1 MEICCLTTFFVFNKK
16 IYIMAIIKK
25 TSDKK
30 KIPIEKEEL
39 LELIFLDLIQGYSRY
54 QILLKLDRDAY
65 PGHNTSKLSRACKYN
80 YIQEAILNCQAELKE
95 TKDKQRDIFYQQIL
109 GVFYDAQQANDR
121 QSALK
126 ALDLIGKVAGLYAKE
141 EKDVNISGNINATI
155 SFGLEEEDGDKSEI

>member
-1 MEICCLTTFFVFNKK
+1 
-16 IYIMAIIKK
+16 MAIIKK

-141 EKDVNISGNINATI
+141 EKDVTLNGSINANI
-155 SFGLEEEDGDKSEI
+155 SFGLNKEEEDEY

>member
-1 MEICCLTTFFVFNKK
+1 
-16 IYIMAIIKK
+16 MAIIKK

-141 EKDVNISGNINATI
+141 EKDINLNGSINANI
-155 SFGLEEEDGDKSEI
+155 SFGLNKEQEDED

>member
-1 MEICCLTTFFVFNKK
+1 
-16 IYIMAIIKK
+16 MAIIKK

-126 ALDLIGKVAGLYAKE
+126 ALDMLGKVAGLYAKE
-141 EKDVNISGNINATI
+141 EKDVNISGNISATI
-155 SFGLEEEDGDKSEI
+155 SFGLEEENNGD

>member
-1 MEICCLTTFFVFNKK
+1 
-16 IYIMAIIKK
+16 MAIIKK

-126 ALDLIGKVAGLYAKE
+126 ALDMLGKVTGLYAKE
-141 EKDVNISGNINATI
+141 EKDVNISGNISATI
-155 SFGLEEEDGDKSEI
+155 SFGLEEENNGD

>member
-1 MEICCLTTFFVFNKK
+1 
-16 IYIMAIIKK
+16 MAIIKK

-126 ALDLIGKVAGLYAKE
+126 ALDMIGKVAGLYAKE
-141 EKDVNISGNINATI
+141 EKDINLNGNINANI
-155 SFGLEEEDGDKSEI
+155 SFGLNKEEEDEY

>member
-1 MEICCLTTFFVFNKK
+1 
-16 IYIMAIIKK
+16 MAIIKK

-141 EKDVNISGNINATI
+141 EKDVNISGNISATI

>member
-1 MEICCLTTFFVFNKK
+1 
-16 IYIMAIIKK
+16 MAIIKK

-141 EKDVNISGNINATI
+141 EKDVNISGNINANI
-155 SFGLEEEDGDKSEI
+155 SFGLNKEEEDED